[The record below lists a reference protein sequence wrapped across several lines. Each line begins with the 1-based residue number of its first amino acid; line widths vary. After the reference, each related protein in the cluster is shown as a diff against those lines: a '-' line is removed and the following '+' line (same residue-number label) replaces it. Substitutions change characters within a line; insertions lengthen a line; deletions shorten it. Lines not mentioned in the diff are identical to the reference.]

1 MISLTL
7 IDIVRALQIVLS
19 TDSGVQTVL
28 GNAPRLYDHL
38 PEDPIFPYLTYGP
51 MRTQD
56 ISGDEALL
64 QTHILSLHMWSR
76 YGGRNEVIN
85 IIEAISKAVNE
96 RPFDL
101 GDIHLVRKHILYSDI
116 MRAPDGRTLHGLIRL
131 SFTTDITD
139 QNIQEEE
146 AA

>member
-1 MISLTL
+1 
-7 IDIVRALQIVLS
+7 
-19 TDSGVQTVL
+19 VL